1 MESGQGW
8 LHFEICPNFGC
19 QKLQSKV
26 DIVIE
31 MLNPLEDGIVLGIV
45 CPNNSD
51 QLSLARKGRECVVTF

>member
-8 LHFEICPNFGC
+8 LHFEIRPNLGC
-19 QKLQSKV
+19 QELRREV

-31 MLNPLEDGIVLGIV
+31 MHKSLEDGIVLGIV

-51 QLSLARKGRECVVTF
+51 QLSLA